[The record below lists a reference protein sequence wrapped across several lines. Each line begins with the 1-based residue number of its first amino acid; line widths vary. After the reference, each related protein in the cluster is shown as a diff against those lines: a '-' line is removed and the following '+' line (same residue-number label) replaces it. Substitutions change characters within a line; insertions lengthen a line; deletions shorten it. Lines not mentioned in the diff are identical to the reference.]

1 MLDSSQL
8 TKSAGLRSSSIAGAM
23 PQHQHLRGSLRLMS
37 GLPASFAEE
46 CMVSEVA
53 DEPSVGEGPVELALL
68 LCESLRRLFCHGID
82 LGDRRE
88 FLRALLEI
96 GRTLDQAG
104 RHGRIC
110 CRLCHPQ
117 ERGCGFSGEIV
128 ETRHEVV
135 TPSELRWN
143 ESRAGNPFRSF
154 VKKTAASNWFQN

>member
-1 MLDSSQL
+1 MS
-8 TKSAGLRSSSIAGAM
+8 
-23 PQHQHLRGSLRLMS
+23 HGS
-37 GLPASFAEE
+37 GPA
-46 CMVSEVA
+46 
-53 DEPSVGEGPVELALL
+53 ELALL
-68 LCESLRRLFCHGID
+68 LCERLRRLFGHCID
-82 LGDRRE
+82 LEDSRE
-88 FLRALLEI
+88 LLRAFLEI

-117 ERGCGFSGEIV
+117 ERRCGFSGEIV

-154 VKKTAASNWFQN
+154 VKKPLQAIGSKTEKT